1 MSWVGRG
8 CPGPRQAGILLGR
21 RRSVPGGGR
30 LDFAGGFLQYRSA
43 RRFPSTWWAARHRSK
58 WAGTTI

>member
-43 RRFPSTWWAARHRSK
+43 RRFPRLDGPRVTGRNGPGLPS
-58 WAGTTI
+58 